1 MQLSSRAPAIIIAAL
16 FVVRLGRV
24 KVFQVG
30 DRRDELHKRILLGG
44 GGGGGRAKVK
54 GKENKE

>member
-44 GGGGGRAKVK
+44 GEAKVK